1 MAFNSYTFIIFLG
14 IVLLLHYSPFGWRI
28 KKFNLLIASYLFYM
42 AWNPPFVILLWICSI
57 VDWLAAKRMYDAI
70 SNWERRVFLIISLV
84 VNLGM
89 LSFFK
94 YGNFLLDNFVW
105 LLSTIHIKYQPA
117 MPDIIL
123 PLGISF
129 FTFQSL
135 TYSFDIYRGKEK
147 PWHSFLDYAL
157 FVSFFPK
164 VTIGPITRAFDFL
177 RQCES
182 PRKAD
187 SSDMSWGFILLL
199 VGLFEKIVIADAILA
214 PIADQIFEKTSGVP
228 NFLSA
233 WTGTLAFT
241 GQIFC
246 DFAGYSS
253 CAIGIAL
260 CLGFQLPINFKF
272 PYAAIGFS
280 DFWRRWHI
288 SLSSWLRD
296 YLYISMG
303 GNRRGTFRTHINL
316 MLTMLL
322 GGLWHGASWTF
333 VAWGGLHG
341 LYLVFERLVKKLIPE
356 SPVWSTLPVRFFLA
370 IITFILVCIAWVF
383 FRAKSFDHAF
393 VILQSMLILNS
404 GTPAVNIEP
413 VYILTTAVVM
423 SAMLIIHW
431 IMRDISLKDVVENM
445 SWWQRSFAL
454 AILLV
459 IIITCSG
466 EDRAFIYFQF

>member
-1 MAFNSYTFIIFLG
+1 M
-14 IVLLLHYSPFGWRI
+14 
-28 KKFNLLIASYLFYM
+28 ASYIFYM
-42 AWNPPFVILLWICSI
+42 AWNPPFVILLWLCTL
-57 VDWLAAKRMYDAI
+57 VDWFSAKKISDKDNVAKR
-70 SNWERRVFLIISLV
+70 RTFLIISLV
-84 VNLGM
+84 ANLGM

-94 YGNFLLDNFVW
+94 YSNFLLENFVW

-135 TYSFDIYRGKEK
+135 TYTFDIYRGKAK
-147 PWHSFLDYAL
+147 PWRSFLDFAL

-177 RQCES
+177 PQCDNQ
-182 PRKAD
+182 RKAD
-187 SSDMSWGFILLL
+187 SSKMAWGFSILLL
-199 VGLFEKIVIADAILA
+199 GLFEKIVIADAILA
-214 PIADQIFEKTSGVP
+214 PIADQIFEKTEVP
-228 NFLSA
+228 NSLSA
-233 WTGTLAFT
+233 WTGALAFT

-260 CLGFQLPINFKF
+260 CLGFDLPVNFRF

-303 GNRRGTFRTHINL
+303 GNKKGTIRTYINI

-341 LYLVFERLVKKLIPE
+341 LYLIIERLIRKFIPE
-356 SPVWSTLPVRFFLA
+356 SPVWTGLPVRLFLA
-370 IITFILVCIAWVF
+370 LLTFILVCIAWVF
-383 FRAKSFDHAF
+383 FRAKTFDHAF
-393 VILQSMLILNS
+393 MITQAMLTVNL
-404 GTPAVNIEP
+404 GKPAVYIEP
-413 VYILTTAVVM
+413 IYVLTTFAVM
-423 SAMLIIHW
+423 IAMLIIHW
-431 IMRDISLKDVVENM
+431 MMRDISLKEIAENM
-445 SWWQRSFAL
+445 PWWQRSFVL
-454 AILLV
+454 ANLLI